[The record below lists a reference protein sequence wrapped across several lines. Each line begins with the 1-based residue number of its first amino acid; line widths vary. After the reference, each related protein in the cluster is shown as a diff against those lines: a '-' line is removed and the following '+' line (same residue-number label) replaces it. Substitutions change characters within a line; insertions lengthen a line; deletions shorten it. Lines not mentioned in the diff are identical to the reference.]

1 MSTQRITLAD
11 APKGIT
17 DGLFQSEHYLKDSG
31 LDPKLS
37 NLLCYRVSQ
46 INGCAY
52 CLDMHFKEAIH
63 TGETEQRLYSV
74 SAWRECPYYS
84 EKERAA
90 LAYAE
95 AVTNVNLGP
104 VTDSIFDPLTKFFS
118 KGEIADLTLAIV
130 QINTWNRLNIAFA
143 SMPGEY
149 QVGQFAG

>member
-17 DGLFQSEHYLKDSG
+17 DGLFQSEHYLKDAG
-31 LDPKLS
+31 LDPILT

-63 TGETEQRLYSV
+63 AGETEQRLYSV

-84 EKERAA
+84 DNERAA

-95 AVTNVNLGP
+95 AVTNVNQGP
-104 VTDSIFDPLTKFFS
+104 VTDAIFEPLTKFFS
-118 KGEIADLTLAIV
+118 KAEIADLTLAIV

-143 SMPGEY
+143 SMPGDY